1 MFPIVLV
8 IAMFGHA
15 AAALLYSH
23 LVADEATRSVVY
35 FGSKIVVNAIPILWV
50 FGVERERFR
59 VKPPTKRAI
68 VHGLCSGVSIGVGIV
83 AFYFFCFAGHVDVSG
98 LRDRAGAYG
107 AVNHFFLFAFFLCVF
122 NSGLEE
128 YYWRWFMFRKLR
140 RSMNRPAAVA
150 LSAAGFTLHHI
161 VVLAAYFPQPELVAV
176 LCVGVFAGGCI
187 WAMMYESLDN
197 FFGPWISH
205 FLVDAAIMI
214 AAYDIL
220 FGL

>member
-1 MFPIVLV
+1 MFRIVLV

-23 LVADEATRSVVY
+23 FVVGETARSIVY

-50 FGVERERFR
+50 FGVERQRFR
-59 VKPPTKRAI
+59 FKPPTKRAI

-83 AFYFFCFAGHVDVSG
+83 ALYFYCFAGRVDVSG
-98 LRDRAGAYG
+98 LRERVGAYG
-107 AVNHFFLFAFFLCVF
+107 AENHFFLFAIFLCVF

-128 YYWRWFMFRKLR
+128 YYWRWFVFRGLR
-140 RSMNRPAAVA
+140 RSMNRPAAIV

-161 VVLAAYFPQPELVAV
+161 VVLTACFPQTGLVAV

-187 WAMMYESLDN
+187 WAMMYESLDD

-205 FLVDAAIMI
+205 LFVDAAIMVV
-214 AAYDIL
+214 AYDIL
-220 FGL
+220 FSL